1 MLRPDDGS
9 VLKPDDGG
17 DSLSRCK
24 EDHGVKF
31 DGKCLRIAHWGVILR
46 WVILIPSVIR
56 STHPKKF
63 DDLMMILPQH
73 RAVMMMIFIILR

>member
-1 MLRPDDGS
+1 M
-9 VLKPDDGG
+9 VI
-17 DSLSRCK
+17 
-24 EDHGVKF
+24 KF
-31 DGKCLRIAHWGVILR
+31 KLAHTYKSQLLAIVNVRIPYLRIAHWGVILR